1 MSFGVRV
8 DIRLDSLK
16 HNLELL
22 RSAQPDSKVL
32 AAVKA
37 NAYGHGLASVSRTI
51 SDSVDALAVARMAE
65 AARLRLAGIP
75 APVVLMGGVIDDDEL
90 GEAVELACD
99 LVVHEIEQVDL
110 LERLSG
116 RRVSRVWLKVNTGMN
131 RLGVRPK
138 DVRRL
143 VERLKSITGIGALG
157 LMTHL
162 ANADNLDDKASLV
175 QIEAFRAVTDGF
187 DGDVSIANSAALLGW
202 NDRVRD
208 AAYWNN
214 RGDLWIRPGI
224 SLYGISPLRSHS
236 AAQLGLRPVMQL
248 ESVLIAVHDVP
259 AGEKIGYGGTWVA
272 GHDTRVGVV
281 AAGYGDGY
289 PRSLP
294 SGSPVL
300 VGDRR
305 VPVVGVIS
313 MDLTVV
319 DLGIDATERP
329 GERVVLWGERLP
341 VEEVAGRAGTVP
353 YTLVCGVI
361 DRTGRVA

>member
-1 MSFGVRV
+1 VSFGVRV
-8 DIRLDSLK
+8 DVRLDSLK

-22 RSAQPDSKVL
+22 HAAQPESKVL

-37 NAYGHGLASVSRTI
+37 NAYGHGLVTVSREI
-51 SDSVDALAVARMAE
+51 AESVDALAVARMPE
-65 AARLRLAGIP
+65 AAKLRAAGVRT
-75 APVVLMGGVIDDDEL
+75 PVVLMGGVLDDDEL
-90 GEAVELACD
+90 GEAVALACD
-99 LVVHEIEQVDL
+99 LVVHEAEQVEL
-110 LERLSG
+110 LEKRSG
-116 RRVSRVWLKVNTGMN
+116 REVSRVWIKVNTGMN

-138 DVRRL
+138 DVCRL
-143 VERLKSITGIGALG
+143 AERLRSVGGVGSVG

-162 ANADNLDDKASLV
+162 ANADDVGDETSLG

-208 AAYWNN
+208 TAYWNN

-224 SLYGISPLRSHS
+224 SLYGISPLRGRS
-236 AAQLGLRPVMQL
+236 AAELGLRSVMQL
-248 ESVLIAVHDVP
+248 ESVLIAVHDIA
-259 AGEKIGYGGTWVA
+259 AGEKIGYGGTWTA
-272 GHDTRVGVV
+272 GCDTRIGVV

-294 SGSPVL
+294 SGAPVL
-300 VGDRR
+300 VGGRR
-305 VPVVGVIS
+305 VPVAGVIS

-319 DLGIDATERP
+319 DLGRGAAERP
-329 GERVVLWGERLP
+329 GERVVLWGEALP
-341 VEEVAGRAGTVP
+341 VEEVAGYAGTVP

-361 DRTGRVA
+361 DRTGRIA